1 MANGDAHPSARDVLG
16 QALERGHEE
25 LGRTSAALAFS
36 GFAAGLGM
44 GLSGLGI
51 ALVLAALGESPR
63 HELIGQLLYPLGF
76 IVVII
81 GRQQLFTE
89 NTLYPVAVVLDERRR
104 EQIVHLLRLWV
115 VVFVANV
122 LGSLVFATWIER
134 ADSTPTE
141 VTHALAKLGV
151 KAVDHTS
158 WHVFASAVVG
168 GWLIALT
175 AWLVLAGR
183 DTMGHVA
190 LIWLVTFIVGDGHF
204 AHSIATSGEIL
215 AAVVHG
221 SVGVGSYLDWL
232 WAATLGNIV
241 GGVLVVALL
250 NYGQVVAGGGETGG
264 D

>member
-1 MANGDAHPSARDVLG
+1 MAGSDTHPSAKDVLD
-16 QALERGHEE
+16 QALDRGREE
-25 LGRTSAALAFS
+25 LGRSTAALSFS

-51 ALVLAALGESPR
+51 ALVLAALGPGPR

-89 NTLYPVAVVLDERRR
+89 NTLYPVAVLLDERRR
-104 EQIVHLLRLWV
+104 THIANLLRLWV
-115 VVFVANV
+115 AVLVANI
-122 LGSLVFATWIER
+122 LGVLVFAAWIVR
-134 ADSTPTE
+134 AGSTPPK
-141 VTHALAKLGV
+141 VVDALTKLGE
-151 KAVDHTS
+151 KAVAHGT

-183 DTMGHVA
+183 DTAGHVL
-190 LIWLVTFIVGDGHF
+190 LIWLVTFVVGDGHF

-232 WAATLGNIV
+232 WVATLGNIA

-250 NYGQVVAGGGETGG
+250 NYGQVVAGGGGG